1 MWPQRHLSLLV
12 AMIGMAQCNT
22 QVEQGSAEECPLFF
36 TEIGGCC
43 YLFSSE
49 IDKMGTWEEARAE
62 CQTIGEDTD
71 HIMDLAEVGTSS
83 DCSGDVQF
91 MEMISALGEHV
102 WLGAS
107 DAAQEGNW
115 VWQKTGEQLSLSNNL
130 WFYSD
135 PSGGTSE
142 NCLLAAVLPDYHN
155 RANFNDY
162 PCSESHHFV
171 CQIFPK
177 F

>member
-1 MWPQRHLSLLV
+1 
-12 AMIGMAQCNT
+12 
-22 QVEQGSAEECPLFF
+22 SAEECPLFF

-49 IDKMGTWEEARAE
+49 IDKTGTWEEARAE

-83 DCSGDVQF
+83 DCSGDVQL
-91 MEMISALGEHV
+91 MEMISALGENV

-107 DAAQEGNW
+107 DAEVEGEW
-115 VWQKTGEQLSLSNNL
+115 VWQKTGEQLSLSNNM
-130 WFYSD
+130 WFYTD
-135 PSGGTSE
+135 PNGGTNE
-142 NCLLAAVLPDYHN
+142 NCLLADVFSSYHN
-155 RANFNDY
+155 RAYLADTT
-162 PCSESHHFV
+162 CSDTYNFV
-171 CQIFPK
+171 CQIFRK